1 MKFRQTGALFCTCVA
16 LMLAPSLRATTVI
29 APPFET
35 LVDAAELIFSGQ
47 VISQRSEWRNID
59 GKKSI
64 VTLITVGVQQVHK
77 GRAGNTVTL
86 QFLGGTIG
94 DTTLDVAEMPH
105 FKNGERV
112 VLFVANNGAAVSPI
126 LGFFHGRFSVR
137 KGADGR
143 DEVVQHD
150 GQPLIATAEI
160 GRAKAKGTTA
170 SKQGLTPDD
179 FSRKI
184 RERAARGPAKP

>member
-1 MKFRQTGALFCTCVA
+1 MF
-16 LMLAPSLRATTVI
+16 APSARATSVI

-64 VTLITVGVQQVHK
+64 VTLITLGVQQVHK
-77 GRAGNTVTL
+77 GRAGSIVTL

-94 DTTLDVAEMPH
+94 HTSLDVAEMPH

-112 VLFVANNGAAVSPI
+112 VLFVASNGTAVSPI

-150 GQPLIATAEI
+150 GQPLIETAEI
-160 GRAKAKGTTA
+160 GRAKAKGATA
-170 SKQGLTPDD
+170 SQHGLSPED

-184 RERAARGPAKP
+184 RERAARSPAKP

>member
-1 MKFRQTGALFCTCVA
+1 MKFRQTGALFCTCIA
-16 LMLAPSLRATTVI
+16 LMFAPSLKATSVV
-29 APPFET
+29 APRFET
-35 LVDAAELIFSGQ
+35 LVDVAELIFSGQ

-64 VTLITVGVQQVHK
+64 VTLITLGVQQVHK

-94 DTTLDVAEMPH
+94 DVTLDVAEMPR

-112 VLFVANNGAAVSPI
+112 VLFVANNGTAVSPI

-143 DEVVQHD
+143 DEVVQHN
-150 GQPLIATAEI
+150 GQPLIETAEI
-160 GRAKAKGTTA
+160 GRGKAKGATA
-170 SKQGLTPDD
+170 SQQGLSPED

-184 RERAARGPAKP
+184 RERTTRGPAKP

>member
-1 MKFRQTGALFCTCVA
+1 
-16 LMLAPSLRATTVI
+16 MLAPSLQATSVI
-29 APPFET
+29 APRFET

-64 VTLITVGVQQVHK
+64 VTLITLGVQQVHK
-77 GRAGNTVTL
+77 GHAGNTVTL

-94 DTTLDVAEMPH
+94 DTSLDVAEMPH

-112 VLFVANNGAAVSPI
+112 VLFVADNGTAVSPI

-143 DEVVQHD
+143 DEVLQHD
-150 GQPLIATAEI
+150 GQPLMETTEI
-160 GRAKAKGTTA
+160 GRAKAKGATA
-170 SKQGLTPDD
+170 SQQGLSPDD

-184 RERAARGPAKP
+184 RERAARGPSKP